1 MFSGHLLGF
10 HQLKLF
16 GARRRLIWE
25 ILLSPWMTGSKRIK
39 YNFESSRNPRLSH
52 LSFDAYSASILLLAS
67 TKCPYFSRKSMPFCV
82 WTAIWSYWSWN
93 WFILV
98 EFMELLSHYSIE
110 HKFIALVSNHHP
122 FRGKLQQECGLRWT
136 HSTFNNSNTS
146 KYHITAYQSKTGKQS
161 FVGSQQ
167 YAANF
172 QFLQL

>member
-1 MFSGHLLGF
+1 MLSSQVIDFIQHQFKGFGRRKLIIIFFFLLRKVISGQSPENKEGFHIMSVKMFSGHLSGF

-98 EFMELLSHYSIE
+98 
-110 HKFIALVSNHHP
+110 K
-122 FRGKLQQECGLRWT
+122 RW
-136 HSTFNNSNTS
+136 SSWNF
-146 KYHITAYQSKTGKQS
+146 YPITQSS
-161 FVGSQQ
+161 RIYCISQ
-167 YAANF
+167 
-172 QFLQL
+172 